1 MRVPQELSCNS
12 SHICKL
18 NKGIYGLKQAAR
30 CWFKVFEK
38 ALKDIGFKNSPVD
51 RCIYILDK
59 GTILKNIYALL
70 YVDDFVI
77 FSV

>member
-30 CWFKVFEK
+30 CWFKVFEQ
-38 ALKDIGFKNSPVD
+38 ALKDIG
-51 RCIYILDK
+51 
-59 GTILKNIYALL
+59 LKIHL
-70 YVDDFVI
+70 
-77 FSV
+77 